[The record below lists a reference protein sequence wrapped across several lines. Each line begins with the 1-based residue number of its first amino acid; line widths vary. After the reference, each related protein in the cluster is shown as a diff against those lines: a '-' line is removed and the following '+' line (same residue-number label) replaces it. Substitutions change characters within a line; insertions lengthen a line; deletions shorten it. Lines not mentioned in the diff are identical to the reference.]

1 MGGVA
6 VAVGHG
12 ADGSGSAYGYARSL
26 GLPIGAGGVEVASAN
41 AAVVRLCM
49 GVARGVRGAALLL
62 GRRVGGCAEA
72 VAHPWRW
79 ASSGLELSSAWGP
92 CGASCCG
99 SSEMS
104 HAIPPRVFQ
113 GLTALR
119 I

>member
-26 GLPIGAGGVEVASAN
+26 GSPIGAGGVEVVSAN

-62 GRRVGGCAEA
+62 WRRAGGCGWVRGGNCDHRVVARRRHA
-72 VAHPWRW
+72 VER
-79 ASSGLELSSAWGP
+79 
-92 CGASCCG
+92 C
-99 SSEMS
+99 
-104 HAIPPRVFQ
+104 
-113 GLTALR
+113 LR
-119 I
+119 